1 MSGLR
6 FKEQSVGVLCA
17 Y

>member
-1 MSGLR
+1 MNGLR